1 MKVVI
6 KRIMRNCNNC
16 IISDDDDL
24 ETINTYS
31 GEMHDE
37 NILQKN
43 FWTKDEL
50 SNKRDLNELYSTR
63 ETAPQKMPNGI
74 SRFRSNT

>member
-1 MKVVI
+1 MKIVI

-37 NILQKN
+37 NPLAKN
-43 FWTKDEL
+43 YWAKDEK
-50 SNKRDLNELYSTR
+50 SNKLDTNEKTKKKFDHY
-63 ETAPQKMPNGI
+63 E
-74 SRFRSNT
+74 F

>member
-1 MKVVI
+1 MKIVI

-37 NILQKN
+37 NLLNKN
-43 FWTKDEL
+43 YWAKDEK
-50 SNKRDLNELYSTR
+50 SNKSDNKNITTKKTYDHYD
-63 ETAPQKMPNGI
+63 
-74 SRFRSNT
+74 F